1 MRIVFDIIVISIVY
15 FWGYR
20 IGFHFGVIKVLK
32 DVEKNLNEA
41 KDKFL
46 EEMLKASI
54 IKEKKEHAD

>member
-15 FWGYR
+15 FLGYR
-20 IGFHFGVIKVLK
+20 IGFHFGVMKALK
-32 DVEKNLNEA
+32 DVEESLNEA

-46 EEMLKASI
+46 EELLKASI